1 MDLELKGKAAIVG
14 GGSSGIG
21 YAIAHRLAQEGA
33 RVLIWARGKDALETA
48 AKRIHDETGG
58 EVVVAEADIHKPAD
72 NLRVVETAVAAFG
85 RLDILINN
93 DGAPP
98 LGALLE
104 FDDAAWQKA
113 IQQNLM
119 SVIRA
124 CGAAIPHMRK
134 TGGGRIINITAI
146 SARQPAAGFGLS
158 VATWAG
164 LIGYAKTL
172 SLEGRAGQHHGQYD
186 MPGPHRHA
194 AVAARFRAGGERR
207 CSARTAKCSTRWCA
221 IPRCGESAC
230 RKTLPA
236 WSPSSLR
243 RRPRLSPASRCRSM
257 AAARP
262 RCCSRRKS
270 DISVAVFAT
279 NIAAIGALVS

>member
-1 MDLELKGKAAIVG
+1 MRDTGEMTMDLELKGKAAIVG

-21 YAIAHRLAQEGA
+21 YAIAHRLVQEGA
-33 RVLIWARGKDALETA
+33 RVLVWARGKDALETA
-48 AKRIHDETGG
+48 AKRIREETGG
-58 EVVVAEADIHKPAD
+58 EVVVIEADIHRPAD

-172 SLEGRAGQHHGQYD
+172 SLEVGPDNITVNTICPGRIDTPLSQRGFE
-186 MPGPHRHA
+186 RA
-194 AVAARFRAGGERR
+194 AKGDAARAREMLDTLVRNTPVRRIGVPEDIAGVVAFLA
-207 CSARTAKCSTRWCA
+207 SAQASFIT
-221 IPRCGESAC
+221 GV
-230 RKTLPA
+230 TLPVDGG
-236 WSPSSLR
+236 
-243 RRPRLSPASRCRSM
+243 RS
-257 AAARP
+257 AA
-262 RCCSRRKS
+262 
-270 DISVAVFAT
+270 
-279 NIAAIGALVS
+279 LL

>member
-1 MDLELKGKAAIVG
+1 MDLQLAGKVAIVG

-21 YAIAHRLAQEGA
+21 YAIARELAGEGA
-33 RVLIWARGKDALETA
+33 SLLIWARRQDALDA
-48 AKRIHDETGG
+48 AAARIRAETGAQ
-58 EVVVAEADIHKPAD
+58 VAAVAADIGKPAD
-72 NLRVVETAVAAFG
+72 NARIVDAAVAAFG
-85 RLDILINN
+85 RLDILVNN

-124 CGAAIPHMRK
+124 SRAAIPHMRAA
-134 TGGGRIINITAI
+134 GGGRIINITAL

-172 SLEGRAGQHHGQYD
+172 SLEVGPDNITVNTICPGRIDTPLSQRGFARAAQGDAARADEMLKTLIRNTPMRRIGTAKDIAG
-186 MPGPHRHA
+186 
-194 AVAARFRAGGERR
+194 AVAFLASPQAGFITGV
-207 CSARTAKCSTRWCA
+207 
-221 IPRCGESAC
+221 
-230 RKTLPA
+230 TLPIDGG
-236 WSPSSLR
+236 
-243 RRPRLSPASRCRSM
+243 RS
-257 AAARP
+257 AA
-262 RCCSRRKS
+262 
-270 DISVAVFAT
+270 
-279 NIAAIGALVS
+279 LM

>member
-1 MDLELKGKAAIVG
+1 MDLQLAGKVAIVG

-21 YAIAHRLAQEGA
+21 YAIARELAGEGA
-33 RVLIWARGKDALETA
+33 SLLIWARRQDALDEA
-48 AKRIHDETGG
+48 AARIRAETGAQ
-58 EVVVAEADIHKPAD
+58 VAAVAADIGKPAD
-72 NLRVVETAVAAFG
+72 NARIVDAAVAAFG
-85 RLDILINN
+85 RLDILVNN

-124 CGAAIPHMRK
+124 SRAAIPHMRAA
-134 TGGGRIINITAI
+134 GGGRIINITAL

-172 SLEGRAGQHHGQYD
+172 SLEVGPDNITVNTICPGRIDTPLSQRGFARAAQGDAARADEMLKTLIRNTPMRRIGTAKDIAG
-186 MPGPHRHA
+186 
-194 AVAARFRAGGERR
+194 AVAFLASPQAGFITGV
-207 CSARTAKCSTRWCA
+207 
-221 IPRCGESAC
+221 
-230 RKTLPA
+230 TLPIDGG
-236 WSPSSLR
+236 
-243 RRPRLSPASRCRSM
+243 RS
-257 AAARP
+257 AA
-262 RCCSRRKS
+262 
-270 DISVAVFAT
+270 
-279 NIAAIGALVS
+279 LM